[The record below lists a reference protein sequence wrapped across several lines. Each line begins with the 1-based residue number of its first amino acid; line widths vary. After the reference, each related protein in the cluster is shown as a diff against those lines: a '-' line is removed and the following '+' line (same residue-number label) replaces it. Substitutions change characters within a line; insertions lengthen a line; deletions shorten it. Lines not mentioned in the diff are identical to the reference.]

1 MTKSQIYT
9 VGRNLSKGPSKMRK
23 LRPQERK
30 WLAWDYIVSQA
41 FISVLSTSHQRLY
54 TECNPGEIAWVG
66 GGQPIKAR
74 ESKRIS
80 YSIYLQKSKASYNN
94 NSLRISSCF
103 HLRISGS
110 LWNSHPTIWGIIIC
124 SQSGKLRVWV
134 FYGLLWADSK
144 LSGTTYPLHSF
155 MFLYVLIL
163 TNIKTSLIKL
173 TAMVTSLVCSLL
185 GTLRTHSG
193 LCQFLGQC
201 VEKWHWAF
209 GVSNEVVP
217 PSWAHPTE
225 RLIMGHLQ
233 STAALRVGRF
243 FFLQFTVLAPHSLS
257 ICGRQINLVGIFT
270 CPHNYAV
277 YLYPSIT

>member
-1 MTKSQIYT
+1 M
-9 VGRNLSKGPSKMRK
+9 
-23 LRPQERK
+23 
-30 WLAWDYIVSQA
+30 
-41 FISVLSTSHQRLY
+41 
-54 TECNPGEIAWVG
+54 G

-74 ESKRIS
+74 ESERIS

-144 LSGTTYPLHSF
+144 LFGTTYPLHSF
-155 MFLYVLIL
+155 MFLYVLTHPYQHQKQL
-163 TNIKTSLIKL
+163 DKAT
-173 TAMVTSLVCSLL
+173 TAIVTSLVCSLI
-185 GTLRTHSG
+185 GTPRIHSG

-225 RLIMGHLQ
+225 RLIVGHLQ
-233 STAALRVGRF
+233 STAALGVGSF

-257 ICGRQINLVGIFT
+257 ICGRQINLVGIPGT
-270 CPHNYAV
+270 QLCCLPLPLNYLGAT
-277 YLYPSIT
+277 SRTN